1 MEVWTLLKARSQQSI
16 AILARSSAGSVSD
29 KAHDHDAPICMT
41 QSLAGLSYPA

>member
-1 MEVWTLLKARSQQSI
+1 MEVWTLLKALQS
-16 AILARSSAGSVSD
+16 AIHRVLAGSSAGSVSD